1 MSTRRDGII
10 LMVTAILTFIA
21 GVVLGVTLTLPLYR

>member
-1 MSTRRDGII
+1 